1 MKKTLLGL
9 FLVLG
14 AASFAN
20 SKIEIKGAWDMGGNA
35 GEVGAEYRYEVIP
48 GLELG
53 AGSAYQFHSKLK
65 QEKGK
70 LYNSVPIYATAKY
83 SFDTNSTIKPYV
95 KGDLGYS
102 INTDDAKDGLYYGV
116 GGGIKFNNL
125 NVDVM
130 YKENKGK
137 YTVGSK
143 DYKADYRRVALGV
156 GYDFNLGY

>member
-20 SKIEIKGAWDMGGNA
+20 SKIEIKGAWDMGGKYYFKNSSRKAKGNA

-116 GGGIKFNNL
+116 GGAIKFNNL
-125 NVDVM
+125 NV
-130 YKENKGK
+130 
-137 YTVGSK
+137 
-143 DYKADYRRVALGV
+143 DYRRVALGV